1 MVYLKSTMIQLY
13 KPNAKGTGCAF
24 SFNVGRTGK
33 EKEPCVYIN
42 AIMQHSWNEKTK
54 NGSFAENAKNPE
66 KTIIVKLNEFE
77 LGGFI
82 YAIENYLEYSAFHT
96 FEDNKTTISFKP
108 YTKQNGTK
116 AFSLTVTKN
125 SAAKFGIGMEMGEAY
140 AVREFFN
147 GMLGKTFDFRAVN
160 SYNSA
165 KPNE

>member
-1 MVYLKSTMIQLY
+1 MIQLY
-13 KPNAKGTGCAF
+13 KPNSKGTGCAF
-24 SFNVGRTGK
+24 SFNIGKTGK
-33 EKEPCVYIN
+33 EKEPCIYIN

-82 YAIENYLEYSAFHT
+82 YAIDQYTEYSGFHT
-96 FEDNKTTISFKP
+96 YEDNKTAISFKP

-116 AFSLTVTKN
+116 AFSFSITKN
-125 SAAKFGIGMEMGEAY
+125 SALKFGIGMEMGEAH
-140 AVREFFN
+140 ALKEFFKFV
-147 GMLGKTFDFRAVN
+147 LTKTFDFRVIN
-160 SYNSA
+160 SYNSN